1 MPLMFVRCSDVRSG
15 IFCLASL
22 IKSNYHTL
30 PPVGS
35 IVPGLSKAFCA
46 RLLQLRWDCCPPLVP
61 GGVGGGVPVFTSF
74 PFDFLFAAIQTT
86 ML

>member
-35 IVPGLSKAFCA
+35 IVPGLSKALCA
-46 RLLQLRWDCCPPLVP
+46 RLLQLRRDCCPPLVP
-61 GGVGGGVPVFTSF
+61 GGSSF
-74 PFDFLFAAIQTT
+74 HKFSLFPLTFF
-86 ML
+86 